1 MTGTG
6 GGVEVVY
13 GECSR
18 CGARA
23 ETLFSNGRSMFW
35 AGQATCE
42 HGPHERPA
50 LHDQRVC
57 DLVAKAYLRGKPVSL
72 RVNPADPLS

>member
-1 MTGTG
+1 VTGTSA
-6 GGVEVVY
+6 GVEVVY

-23 ETLFSNGRSMFW
+23 ETLFDAGRSTFW

-42 HGPHERPA
+42 HGPHVLPA
-50 LHDQRVC
+50 PYDQRVR
-57 DLVAKAYLRGKPVSL
+57 DLVAKAHRQGKPLSL
-72 RVNPADPLS
+72 RVKPADALS

>member
-1 MTGTG
+1 MTG
-6 GGVEVVY
+6 GGVELIY

-23 ETLFSNGRSMFW
+23 ETLFEDGRSTFW

-42 HGPHERPA
+42 HGPHELPA
-50 LHDQRVC
+50 QHDQRVR
-57 DLVAKAYLRGKPVSL
+57 DLVAKAYQEGEPLSL
-72 RVNPADPLS
+72 RVKPADALS